1 MEYTHTHNHTTRGAC
16 LGEGGGWGHKRR
28 QHVTLRYNKVLDTRL
43 GILLSLCF
51 SELSFE
57 GVSLANQPLNLNLA
71 VTECHA

>member
-1 MEYTHTHNHTTRGAC
+1 MF
-16 LGEGGGWGHKRR
+16 GGGGGLGAQTKGTCDAGLH
-28 QHVTLRYNKVLDTRL
+28 TRL

-51 SELSFE
+51 GELSFE

>member
-1 MEYTHTHNHTTRGAC
+1 M
-16 LGEGGGWGHKRR
+16 GEGGGWGHKRR
-28 QHVTLRYNKVLDTRL
+28 EHVTLGLHTRL

-51 SELSFE
+51 GELSFE